1 MYYYIKGKLAHKDI
15 DFVVIDAGGVGYKI
29 NTSQTSMQMFGDKG
43 ADALAYTYLHV
54 REDVMDLYGFAAKEE
69 REMFLRL
76 LSISGVGP
84 KAALAILSVATP
96 SKLAVA
102 VLTND
107 TKIIT
112 KAAGVGPKLAQRV
125 ILELKDKLKDADL
138 HIDEAD
144 AAEAEAAQ
152 SDSKSDAVSALVVLG
167 YSANEARDAVRGID
181 GSLETEEIIKKA
193 LINLM

>member
-15 DFVVIDAGGVGYKI
+15 DFIVIDAGGVGYKI
-29 NTSQTSMQMFGDKG
+29 NTSLTSMPLFGDKG
-43 ADALAYTYLHV
+43 ADTMAYTYLHV
-54 REDVMDLYGFAAKEE
+54 REDVMDLYGFATKEE

-76 LSISGVGP
+76 LAISGVGP

-107 TKIIT
+107 VKIIT

-125 ILELKDKLKDADL
+125 ILELKDKLKDTDL
-138 HIDEAD
+138 SIDEAD
-144 AAEAEAAQ
+144 ALEAEAAP
-152 SDSKSDAVSALVVLG
+152 SDSKNDAISALVVLG
-167 YSANEARDAVRGID
+167 YSANEAKEAVRNID
-181 GSLETEEIIKKA
+181 GSLDTEEIIKKA